1 MSMVNADS
9 VQLFAMLKKM
19 QDSISSIETTKKS
32 VKMKYE
38 QLGAGWQ
45 DKKYNELGVVVRDCN
60 KALND
65 ILVIMLQAEKY
76 VALLAKSLS
85 EYESVQLGS
94 TNGISAS
101 TPQTSSFAVT
111 PSSADTT
118 TFESNTFGSN
128 LAFVQDRLSAE
139 RYFSRGNHYEEYR
152 DYWENGN
159 YTFSRNENPELVYVR
174 ARDIEGVYLSDRELG
189 NPEGF
194 WTRNGREGWSRENIL
209 RRASHIQDVRQN
221 TESGMSLD
229 ELSQNPVLDDTIRSY
244 YNNPVQVAQVGS
256 YYVFQ
261 SDGRHRTLA
270 AQSLDTLTF
279 SEATDQILH
288 TPTREENLKLLEYE
302 EEHKKYDWARKPQI
316 RKYDSVYNGRLSL
329 CINGAKTFRDCRS
342 YVLKDRLED
351 MMLSIYGEAEQVKQA
366 RLAREEAERQRQ
378 EQERKREE
386 QRQQYNAEVDRT
398 LALVNCAAD
407 YEIACRIRAYVSAME
422 KAHSDQDLSEWAS
435 WARSKA
441 DWYDPTVAKEDEL
454 LGRREHEK
462 SQESKGPQHKGYRW

>member
-209 RRASHIQDVRQN
+209 RRASEYPPDQTAHYSPGNYIGHSRGV
-221 TESGMSLD
+221 
-229 ELSQNPVLDDTIRSY
+229 Y
-244 YNNPVQVAQVGS
+244 YNAASDMTNPRGAGTTYFHELAHMIDHASCNYRSNLSNTPEFAEALVE
-256 YYVFQ
+256 
-261 SDGRHRTLA
+261 DGQR
-270 AQSLDTLTF
+270 
-279 SEATDQILH
+279 I
-288 TPTREENLKLLEYE
+288 
-302 EEHKKYDWARKPQI
+302 
-316 RKYDSVYNGRLSL
+316 LSL
-329 CINGAKTFRDCRS
+329 YNNLP
-342 YVLKDRLED
+342 VE
-351 MMLSIYGEAEQVKQA
+351 KQTA
-366 RLAREEAERQRQ
+366 FL
-378 EQERKREE
+378 
-386 QRQQYNAEVDRT
+386 T
-398 LALVNCAAD
+398 
-407 YEIACRIRAYVSAME
+407 RIRQDS
-422 KAHSDQDLSEWAS
+422 AHSFSDLIDATTNGQLHGNYGHSRNYWTRPGNLQAEAFAHFFEASMGDQGKL
-435 WARSKA
+435 
-441 DWYDPTVAKEDEL
+441 EL
-454 LGRREHEK
+454 LANFFPTAFGIFSSMIDSIRPDNHVRVLSRE
-462 SQESKGPQHKGYRW
+462 R

>member
-159 YTFSRNENPELVYVR
+159 YS
-174 ARDIEGVYLSDRELG
+174 LS
-189 NPEGF
+189 
-194 WTRNGREGWSRENIL
+194 
-209 RRASHIQDVRQN
+209 A
-221 TESGMSLD
+221 
-229 ELSQNPVLDDTIRSY
+229 
-244 YNNPVQVAQVGS
+244 
-256 YYVFQ
+256 FQ
-261 SDGRHRTLA
+261 SQPG
-270 AQSLDTLTF
+270 SI
-279 SEATDQILH
+279 SEAYLPYGTAGSGGQ
-288 TPTREENLKLLEYE
+288 
-302 EEHKKYDWARKPQI
+302 
-316 RKYDSVYNGRLSL
+316 LS
-329 CINGAKTFRDCRS
+329 APS
-342 YVLKDRLED
+342 
-351 MMLSIYGEAEQVKQA
+351 
-366 RLAREEAERQRQ
+366 
-378 EQERKREE
+378 
-386 QRQQYNAEVDRT
+386 
-398 LALVNCAAD
+398 ALPHQCP
-407 YEIACRIRAYVSAME
+407 SP
-422 KAHSDQDLSEWAS
+422 SF
-435 WARSKA
+435 
-441 DWYDPTVAKEDEL
+441 P
-454 LGRREHEK
+454 
-462 SQESKGPQHKGYRW
+462 

>member
-152 DYWENGN
+152 DYWENGKEVFFLCLGICI
-159 YTFSRNENPELVYVR
+159 FS
-174 ARDIEGVYLSDRELG
+174 
-189 NPEGF
+189 
-194 WTRNGREGWSRENIL
+194 
-209 RRASHIQDVRQN
+209 
-221 TESGMSLD
+221 
-229 ELSQNPVLDDTIRSY
+229 
-244 YNNPVQVAQVGS
+244 
-256 YYVFQ
+256 
-261 SDGRHRTLA
+261 LA
-270 AQSLDTLTF
+270 
-279 SEATDQILH
+279 E
-288 TPTREENLKLLEYE
+288 
-302 EEHKKYDWARKPQI
+302 
-316 RKYDSVYNGRLSL
+316 
-329 CINGAKTFRDCRS
+329 
-342 YVLKDRLED
+342 
-351 MMLSIYGEAEQVKQA
+351 
-366 RLAREEAERQRQ
+366 
-378 EQERKREE
+378 
-386 QRQQYNAEVDRT
+386 
-398 LALVNCAAD
+398 
-407 YEIACRIRAYVSAME
+407 
-422 KAHSDQDLSEWAS
+422 
-435 WARSKA
+435 
-441 DWYDPTVAKEDEL
+441 
-454 LGRREHEK
+454 
-462 SQESKGPQHKGYRW
+462 